1 MGEEVVSYKKPRYH
15 DHEQVSFVSL
25 GIMREL
31 PRYLI
36 TYTDGT
42 NESVSK
48 KDEHIEQLLAEK
60 PRGVRARAYNQ
71 EN

>member
-1 MGEEVVSYKKPRYH
+1 MKFKKPRYH
-15 DHEQVSFVSL
+15 DHDQVSFVSL
-25 GIMREL
+25 GILREL
-31 PRYLI
+31 RRYLI
-36 TYTDGT
+36 IYTDGT